1 MRIPRWSVPVLFVV
15 LGLVTSLL
23 STRFDG
29 GFLMGFFQGATI
41 ALMVGAAYLFWAL
54 VVRPGRG
61 PQMWRPSDDTTSDD
75 ILRDDIPRDDI
86 PSDDTT
92 RDDILRDDAGRG
104 ERG

>member
-41 ALMVGAAYLFWAL
+41 ALMVGAAYLVWAL

-75 ILRDDIPRDDI
+75 ILSDDTTRDDIP
-86 PSDDTT
+86 